1 MILHIYIGTW
11 PAKTNSLNPLILALF
26 NPINTCLD
34 DDPWN
39 GAVLLAP
46 FMLIPR
52 MLLLLAP
59 SRE

>member
-1 MILHIYIGTW
+1 MHVGHIIWIILHIYIGTW

-39 GAVLLAP
+39 GWK
-46 FMLIPR
+46 
-52 MLLLLAP
+52 
-59 SRE
+59 